1 MNGKSSPRGTEK
13 GGNQRFREILEAAA
27 RLICAQGYQGTSIQE
42 IAAACN
48 LTKAGL
54 YHHIQS
60 KEHLLLEIMNYG
72 MDLFEEQVL
81 LKVVGIAD
89 PLERL
94 RECMALNVRLVS
106 TGSSRE
112 VNIILHEHATLTG
125 EAQAQ
130 INARKK
136 RYVRFLE
143 SAFEEAMAKGMIR
156 PVDPKVA
163 AFSFLGM
170 VLWVYQWF
178 REDGSRTVD
187 DVVEGMTDLLF
198 TGLAPIKKKK
208 KLAPS
213 KGAVVVELPRK
224 GGQR

>member
-143 SAFEEAMAKGMIR
+143 IAFEEAMSKGMIR

-163 AFSFLGM
+163 AFSYLGM
-170 VLWVYQWF
+170 VLWSYQWF
-178 REDGSRTVD
+178 RVDGPRTVD
-187 DVVEGMTDLLF
+187 EVVAGMTDLLF
-198 TGLAPIKKKK
+198 TGLHPIKK
-208 KLAPS
+208 S
-213 KGAVVVELPRK
+213 KAKPRRGAVVLELPRK
-224 GGQR
+224 GGAQR